1 MESTDRFN
9 SIKDY
14 KLKNLF
20 DYNNI
25 NIHLNEC
32 NFKHCPDLVPI
43 LKNKIDQSEIIK
55 YSSLQSNTHLRLLDN
70 ISPYL
75 YINNSQIMIINS
87 IYNSINNILFSFAT
101 NKSKIIIFFYI

>member
-25 NIHLNEC
+25 NIHINEC
-32 NFKHCPDLVPI
+32 NLKHCPDLVPI

-70 ISPYL
+70 ISSYL
-75 YINNSQIMIINS
+75 YINNIIVKLLSNDYLNILYGYINKDK
-87 IYNSINNILFSFAT
+87 IYNCF
-101 NKSKIIIFFYI
+101 